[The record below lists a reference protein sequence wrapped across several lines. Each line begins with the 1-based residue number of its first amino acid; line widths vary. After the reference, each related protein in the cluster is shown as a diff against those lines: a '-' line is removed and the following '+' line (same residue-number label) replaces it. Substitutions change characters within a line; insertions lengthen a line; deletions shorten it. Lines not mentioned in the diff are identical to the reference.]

1 MPKHV
6 EGFRLSPQ
14 QARFWLLKGQNPADH
29 LVQSAI
35 LVEGSLDVEALN
47 RALREIVARHDILRT
62 YFYSQPGVKVPLQV
76 IAENVELEWRIVA
89 GENFDVDD
97 AIALDELLREERER
111 PFAGER
117 ESRLLFTLV
126 KLDSSSHLLL
136 IGLPTL
142 CADAHTLNNL
152 VDELVR
158 FYGRGTDDVQD
169 VPAQYVQFSEW
180 QNEFLEG
187 EDAHAGRDFWQRQ
200 RASDSEA
207 LNLPFEVKAQLQPF
221 APSTSFELTLQPHL
235 LAGLESLAR
244 SLETSNETCL
254 LACWELLL
262 SRLSVQADVSVN
274 VLFDGRKYEEL
285 SEAFG
290 LFAGFLSVRCRFEE
304 GLTFEQVIRRI
315 EQSVSEAREWQEYS
329 IADADEE
336 SDYSNPPIGFEYLRR
351 SVRRANGV
359 AFTIR
364 RQHVDFEPAKLKLSC
379 VQTDEALV
387 TSFAYD
393 ARAFSSANI
402 RRLAQQFHTLL
413 ESAVSDPKM
422 AVSRLLLLADEE
434 REHLLQRLN
443 ETQRP
448 YPKELCFHQL
458 FEAQVARTPAA
469 QAVVCEEERLSYE
482 ELNARANQL
491 AHYLMRL
498 GVGPE
503 TRVGI
508 CVERSVQMLVG
519 LLAILKAGGA
529 YVPLDAYG
537 PRERLAFM
545 IEDADLHLL
554 LTQQVLSA
562 QLGDLLAATRTL
574 CIDDEW
580 PQIAQ
585 ESVSNPTS
593 LTTPQNA
600 AYVIYTSGS
609 TGTPKGVLIQHQGL
623 VNYLS
628 WAVEAYRV
636 AEGNGALVHSPL
648 GFDLTVTGLYS
659 PLLTGRCVTLLAD
672 KGGIDTL
679 GEAVGS
685 GVGYSL
691 LKLTPAHLQALGQL
705 LPADNAQAQ
714 TACLVVGGEALYGE
728 QLGFWHEHAP
738 GTIVVNEYGPTET
751 VVGCC
756 VYAAAAEAV
765 RAGSVPIG
773 RPIAN
778 TRLYV
783 LDQHQMPA
791 PMGVVGE
798 LYVGGDGVGRGY
810 LNRPGLTAER
820 FVPNP
825 FVDEA
830 GARMYRTGDLVR
842 YLSTGDLEYVGR
854 VDHQVKIRGY
864 RIELGEV
871 EAALARHEGIGE
883 CAVLA
888 REDVPG
894 EKRLVAYL
902 VLKQELGL
910 LSSELRSFLIEKL
923 PEYMIPTTYVVLD
936 ELPLTANGK
945 VDRRALPSPDVSRQK
960 VEQPYV
966 APRTAAEEVLANIF
980 AEVLGVDRVGVND
993 NYFARGGDSIRSVRV
1008 LALARERGME
1018 FTLQSLFRHQT
1029 VSELA
1034 AELTEGETISTTLDG
1049 VGPFSLVQE
1058 ADRPLLP
1065 QGIEDAYPLSMLQAG
1080 MLYHMQLLPDRPAYH
1095 NVCSYQIRAAFD
1107 AAVFE
1112 EAVNRVVARH
1122 PALRTSFDLARYS
1135 EPLQLVQ
1142 REARMQ
1148 IPVSDLRHLSSKDQD
1163 EFLNEFVESQW
1174 KTLFDLS
1181 NPPLIRISIH
1191 RRTNETFQLT
1201 LAECHAVI
1209 DGWSLT
1215 STFAEVFTLYF
1226 ERLKVGVF
1234 PEEPPLSTTFRDF
1247 IFLERTAL
1255 ESEEYRQFWEQTLDG
1270 CEPLR
1275 LPRRTSRPSR
1285 NEGRRVNIQPVPI
1298 SAEAADSMRRL
1309 ARELSVPFKSV
1320 LLAAHMK
1327 VLSLITG
1334 RGDIL
1339 TGIGTNGRLEVRGGE
1354 QVRGLFLNTAPF
1366 RLRMPSGTWA
1376 ELVEQTFKTEWD
1388 LLPYRRYPMAAIQK
1402 RWGLEPLIETS
1413 FEYLHFHSVET
1424 VMRTGEMQV
1433 LDNRDISE
1441 TNFALVSVFQLDPVT
1456 SRVALRLLG
1465 DSAILSEEQ
1474 LAHLGQCYSRVF
1486 QAIANDPYS
1495 RIDLA
1500 ALIAPEE
1507 LRQLEE
1513 WNSTARAYE
1522 LDRCLHQLFEAQVE
1536 RTPEA
1541 VALVSGGE
1549 ELSYRELN
1557 RRANLLAHD
1566 LKSKDV
1572 GPESV
1577 VGVLMERSVEMVVS
1591 LLAVLKAGGAYL
1603 PLDPEYPAARLRY
1616 MFEDAGPRVLLATE
1630 ALLSRWANTPQ
1641 IGRAAVLCIE
1651 QLGLG
1656 DVSDE
1661 SKDSNPAMKLSADN
1675 LAYVIYTSG
1684 STGRPKGA
1692 MNTHRSIVN
1701 RLLWMQDEYGLG
1713 EADRVVQK
1721 TPFSFDVSVWEFFW
1735 PLITGATLVMARPG
1749 GHQESDYLLKLI
1761 EGADVP
1767 GSAGGSLAWSN
1778 PGAGVQ
1784 SGRAA
1789 RAPDNRAWTMHFVPS
1804 MLAAFLEDPRV
1815 NAATGGLRRVICS
1828 GEALSEGLM
1837 TKFFERLP
1845 GVELHNL
1852 YGPTEAAV
1860 DVTSWRCERRED
1872 GRVPIGKPV
1881 ANTRMYVRGA
1891 RQELAGVGVPGELYI
1906 GGVQVGR
1913 GYLKR
1918 PALTAER
1925 FVPDPFSTEPGTRM
1939 YRTGDVARWLDDG
1952 PIEYLGRADEQVKLR
1967 GQRIELGEIEAA
1979 LRSAAGVR
1987 EAAVAVRELGEGEGA
2002 WRGLVGYVV
2011 GETAWEELREELM
2024 RTLPEYMVPGAW
2036 VRLDH
2041 LPLTPSG
2048 KLDRRALPAPDM
2060 SRPQMKQPFVPPQT
2074 QTEQVLAEIWSEILK
2089 VTPVGIHDDFF
2100 ALGGDSLLA
2109 TRLIFKTRSVL
2120 NLEIPVRTIFD
2131 VRTISRLAEHIEA
2144 AGNVEAEEA
2153 ERIARLLDQLEQL
2166 PDQEVA
2172 DLLKANESGELSNA

>member
-1 MPKHV
+1 MQKHV

-14 QARFWLLKGQNPADH
+14 QARLWLLKGQNSADH
-29 LVQSAI
+29 LSQVAI
-35 LVEGSLDVEALN
+35 FVEGSLDVESLKSV
-47 RALREIVARHDILRT
+47 LREIVARHDILRT
-62 YFYSQPGVKVPLQV
+62 GFYSQPGVKVPLQV
-76 IAENVELEWRIVA
+76 VAEECEFEWRVV
-89 GENFDVDD
+89 EHSDVEDVT
-97 AIALDELLREERER
+97 ALDELLRQERER
-111 PFAGER
+111 PFEGEGR
-117 ESRLLFTLV
+117 SRFTLV
-126 KLDSSSHLLL
+126 KLDSGNHLLL
-136 IGLPTL
+136 VGVPTL
-142 CADAHTLNNL
+142 CADAQTLNNL
-152 VDELVR
+152 VDELAR
-158 FYGRGTDDVQD
+158 FYGRGADAGQD
-169 VPAQYVQFSEW
+169 GPAQYVQFSEW
-180 QNEFLEG
+180 QNELLES
-187 EDAHAGRDFWQRQ
+187 EDANAGCDFWQRQ
-200 RASDSEA
+200 RESESDA
-207 LNLPFEVKAQLQPF
+207 LSIPLEVKAQLQPF
-221 APSTSFELTLQPHL
+221 AAPGSVELTIRVETLS
-235 LAGLESLAR
+235 ALESLAR
-244 SLETSNETCL
+244 ARETSIDTCL

-262 SRLSVQADVSVN
+262 SRLSARSEVSVN
-274 VLFDGRKYEEL
+274 ANFNGRKYEEL
-285 SEAFG
+285 QEAFG
-290 LFAGFLSVRCRFEE
+290 LFARFLPVRCSFND
-304 GLTFEQVIRRI
+304 GVTFEQIIRRV
-315 EQSVSEAREWQEYS
+315 EESMRDAREWQEYS
-329 IADADEE
+329 IAEADEE
-336 SDYSNPPIGFEYLRR
+336 SHYSNPPISFEY
-351 SVRRANGV
+351 VRWGVRPGDNV
-359 AFTIR
+359 AFTIV
-364 RQHVDFEPAKLKLSC
+364 RQHVEFDPSKLKLSC
-379 VQTDEALV
+379 MQTDDGLV
-387 TSFAYD
+387 TAFLYD
-393 ARAFSSANI
+393 ARAFSSEGI

-413 ESAVSDPKM
+413 ESAVNNPKD
-422 AVSRLLLLADEE
+422 AVGKLELLGDEE
-434 REHLLQRLN
+434 REQLLYRLN
-443 ETQRP
+443 ETNRTF
-448 YPKELCFHQL
+448 PKELCFHQL
-458 FEAQVARTPAA
+458 FEAQVARTPEAS
-469 QAVVCEEERLSYE
+469 AVICEDERLNYE
-482 ELNARANQL
+482 QLNARANQL
-491 AHYLMRL
+491 AHYLRRL

-503 TRVGI
+503 SRVGI
-508 CVERSVQMLVG
+508 CVERSVEMLLG
-519 LLAILKAGGA
+519 LLAILKTGGA

-545 IEDADLHLL
+545 IEDAQLHLL
-554 LTQQVLSA
+554 LTQQSLTPQLNDLSA
-562 QLGDLLAATRTL
+562 TQTVY
-574 CIDDEW
+574 IDEEW

-585 ESVSNPTS
+585 ESVVNPTS
-593 LTTPQNA
+593 GATPQNV

-609 TGTPKGVLIQHQGL
+609 TGTPKGVMIQHQGL

-628 WAVEAYRV
+628 WCVEAYRV
-636 AEGNGALVHSPL
+636 SEGNGGLVHSPL
-648 GFDLTVTGLYS
+648 GFDLTVTSLYA
-659 PLLTGRCVTLLAD
+659 PLLAGCCVTLVAEQ
-672 KGGIDTL
+672 GGLDTL
-679 GEAVGS
+679 SEAVGR
-685 GVGYSL
+685 GAGYSL

-705 LPADNAQAQ
+705 LPAANAPSQ

-728 QLGFWHEHAP
+728 QLAFWREHAP
-738 GTIVVNEYGPTET
+738 GTIVANEYGPTET

-756 VYAAAAEAV
+756 VYAV
-765 RAGSVPIG
+765 PAGDVNAGPVPIG

-778 TRLYV
+778 TKLYV
-783 LDQHQMPA
+783 LDQQQRLA
-791 PMGVVGE
+791 PLGVVGE
-798 LYVGGDGVGRGY
+798 LYIGGDGVTRGY
-810 LNRPGLTAER
+810 LNRPALTAER

-825 FVDEA
+825 FTSEP

-842 YLSTGDLEYVGR
+842 YLATGDLEYVGR

-871 EAALARHEGIGE
+871 EAALARHEGVRE

-923 PEYMIPTTYVVLD
+923 PEYMIPSTYIVLD
-936 ELPLTANGK
+936 ELPLNANGK
-945 VDRRALPSPDVSRQK
+945 VDRRALPHPDVSRQK

-980 AEVLGVDRVGVND
+980 AEVLGVERVGVND
-993 NYFARGGDSIRSVRV
+993 NFFARGGDSIRSVRV

-1029 VSELA
+1029 V
-1034 AELTEGETISTTLDG
+1034 AELVTELGDSKEASSALDG
-1049 VGPFSLVQE
+1049 VGPFSLIAE
-1058 ADRPLLP
+1058 ADRALLP
-1065 QGIEDAYPLSMLQAG
+1065 EDIEDAYPLSMLQAG

-1107 AAVFE
+1107 ATIFE

-1142 REARMQ
+1142 RVARMS
-1148 IPVSDLRHLSSKDQD
+1148 IPVDDVRHLSAKEQD

-1181 NPPLIRISIH
+1181 SPPLIRIHIH

-1201 LAECHAVI
+1201 LSECHAVI

-1226 ERLKVGVF
+1226 ERLKTGVF
-1234 PEEPPLSTTFRDF
+1234 PEEPPLATTFRDF
-1247 IFLERTAL
+1247 IFLERAAL
-1255 ESEEYRQFWEQTLDG
+1255 GSVEHRQFWAQALDG

-1275 LPRRTSRPSR
+1275 LPRRTSPPSR
-1285 NEGRRVNIQPVPI
+1285 SDGRRVNIQPVPI

-1309 ARELSVPFKSV
+1309 ARKLSVPFKSV

-1327 VLSLITG
+1327 VLSLVTG

-1376 ELVEQTFKTEWD
+1376 ELVEQTFRTEWE

-1424 VMRTGEMQV
+1424 VMRTGDMQV

-1486 QAIANDPYS
+1486 QAIASDPHA
-1495 RIDLA
+1495 RIDSA

-1507 LRQLEE
+1507 RRRLEE
-1513 WNSTARAYE
+1513 WNATARPYE
-1522 LDRCLHQLFEAQVE
+1522 LDRCLHELFEARVE
-1536 RTPEA
+1536 RSPEA
-1541 VALVSGGE
+1541 VALVCGGE

-1557 RRANLLAHD
+1557 RRADRLACSLMHEG
-1566 LKSKDV
+1566 V
-1572 GPESV
+1572 EPESV
-1577 VGVLMERSVEMVVS
+1577 VGVLMERSVEMVVA
-1591 LLAVLKAGGAYL
+1591 LLGVLKAGGAYL

-1616 MFEDAGPRVLLATE
+1616 MFEDAAPRVLLTTGT
-1630 ALLSRWANTPQ
+1630 LLSRWANTP
-1641 IGRAAVLCIE
+1641 RLKSVAVLCVE
-1651 QLGLG
+1651 QLGLA
-1656 DVSDE
+1656 DE
-1661 SKDSNPAMKLSADN
+1661 ADGVKPAVKIDADN

-1692 MNTHRSIVN
+1692 MNTHRAIVN
-1701 RLLWMQDEYGLG
+1701 RLLWMQEAYGLDVG
-1713 EADRVVQK
+1713 DRVLQK

-1735 PLITGATLVMARPG
+1735 PLITGATLVLARPG
-1749 GHQESDYLLKLI
+1749 GHRETDYLLNLLV
-1761 EGADVP
+1761 A
-1767 GSAGGSLAWSN
+1767 GSAGVSPAWSGS
-1778 PGAGVQ
+1778 GALER
-1784 SGRAA
+1784 SGRDA
-1789 RAPDNRAWTMHFVPS
+1789 RGPRGWTMHFVPS
-1804 MLAAFLEDPRV
+1804 MLAVFLEEPEV
-1815 NAATGGLRRVICS
+1815 GAAAGKLRRVICS
-1828 GEALSEGLM
+1828 GEALSTDLM
-1837 TKFFERLP
+1837 QRFFERLP

-1860 DVTSWRCERRED
+1860 DVTAWKCETRTD
-1872 GRVPIGKPV
+1872 GRVPIGSPV
-1881 ANTRMYVRGA
+1881 ANTRMYVLGA
-1891 RQELAGVGVPGELYI
+1891 SQELVGAGAPGELYI

-1925 FVPDPFSTEPGTRM
+1925 FVPDPFSDEPGARM
-1939 YRTGDVARWLDDG
+1939 YRTGDVARWLETG
-1952 PIEYLGRADEQVKLR
+1952 ELEYLGRADEQVKIR

-1979 LRSAAGVR
+1979 LRKAAGVR
-1987 EAAVAVRELGEGEGA
+1987 EAAVAVREAGEGESA

-2011 GETAWEELREELM
+2011 GEAEWDELRDELK
-2024 RTLPEYMVPGAW
+2024 RELPEWMVPGVW
-2036 VRLDH
+2036 VRLEQ

-2048 KLDRRALPAPDM
+2048 KLDRRALPPPDM
-2060 SRPQMKQPFVPPQT
+2060 SRPQMKAPFAPPRT
-2074 QTEQVLAEIWSEILK
+2074 QTEQTLSEIWSEILK
-2089 VTPVGIHDDFF
+2089 VTPIGIHDDFF

-2109 TRLIFKTRSVL
+2109 TRLVFKTRHAL
-2120 NLEIPVRTIFD
+2120 NVEIPMGTIFD
-2131 VRTISRLAEHIEA
+2131 VRTISRLAEYIEA
-2144 AGNVEAEEA
+2144 AGRVEADEA

-2166 PDQEVA
+2166 PDQEVSA
-2172 DLLKANESGELSNA
+2172 LLKANESGELSNA